1 MRRRYQSKLES
12 SISHNYSA
20 SPKLPHA
27 SRYRG
32 SRPLSANPLGH
43 LVIGL
48 VLSISCSKSHDV
60 TKQEIEDAGD
70 SETPD
75 ARAPEVP
82 DDGLCAELAAIQCS
96 AEQRCCPSPMR
107 SLERCSAD
115 LTQSCQQTAYL
126 DPIAMSQN
134 SNFDASAAE
143 RAFDALEQLT
153 LECDLSIARWALS
166 EDGLRGIFKGSLERD
181 ETCTP
186 VGGASAD
193 RGIVAAAISS
203 CRQAD
208 DLACLPKGLLGE
220 WTCVP
225 RQAVGQSCL
234 TDDNCQGDS
243 ICNNAGQ
250 PALGSCTARLPLGA
264 ACTAANQ
271 CVSLACDGEKCV
283 EPDVQSV
290 YCPAP

>member
-1 MRRRYQSKLES
+1 
-12 SISHNYSA
+12 
-20 SPKLPHA
+20 
-27 SRYRG
+27 
-32 SRPLSANPLGH
+32 
-43 LVIGL
+43 
-48 VLSISCSKSHDV
+48 
-60 TKQEIEDAGD
+60 
-70 SETPD
+70 
-75 ARAPEVP
+75 
-82 DDGLCAELAAIQCS
+82 
-96 AEQRCCPSPMR
+96 MR
-107 SLERCSAD
+107 SLERCQTD

-126 DPIAMSQN
+126 DPIAMSRN
-134 SNFDASAAE
+134 TGYDASAAE

-153 LECDLSIARWALS
+153 LDCDLSIARWALS
-166 EDGLRGIFKGSLERD
+166 DDGLRGIFQGSLDRD
-181 ETCTP
+181 ATCTP

-208 DLACLPKGLLGE
+208 ELACLPKGLLGE

-243 ICNNAGQ
+243 ICNNAGE

-264 ACTAANQ
+264 ACTVANQ
-271 CVSLACDGEKCV
+271 CVSLACGAEKCV